1 MTNRVLA
8 LIIFAGLLLLPV
20 IVAATDRP
28 PTPTPIPEAT
38 LEATAEATAEATP
51 EATPEAT
58 EAVMLIGDATRGD
71 EIFHHGLNGA
81 PACSNC
87 HSTTASGKWSP
98 LAIGPGLKGISE
110 RAATRVE
117 GETAAEYVEDSIR
130 HPNDYVVAGFTNVM
144 YGEFEHDYSDQDIAD
159 LVAYVLTH

>member
-20 IVAATDRP
+20 IVAATDRATP
-28 PTPTPIPEAT
+28 APTPAATTEAT
-38 LEATAEATAEATP
+38 PEATAEATETVA
-51 EATPEAT
+51 
-58 EAVMLIGDATRGD
+58 LIGDATRGD

-87 HSTTASGKWSP
+87 HSTTVSGKGSA

-130 HPNDYVVAGFTNVM
+130 YPGDYVVAGFNDVM
-144 YGEFEHDYSDQDIAD
+144 YKDFAHDYSDQAIAD